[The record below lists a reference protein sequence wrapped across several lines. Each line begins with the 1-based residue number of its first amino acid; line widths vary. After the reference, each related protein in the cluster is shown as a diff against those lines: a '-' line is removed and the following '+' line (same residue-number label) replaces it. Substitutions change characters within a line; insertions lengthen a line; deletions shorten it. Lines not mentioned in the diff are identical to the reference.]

1 MSVYTI
7 SSRADLENLKQLAK
21 NQSDLSNQRIHDKI
35 LKQTF
40 DIDLA
45 EQYAPITD
53 TIKDVGKATVKAI
66 EDVPDAVNT
75 AVEIANFKQMIESSQ
90 PGMNVSKD
98 VFVGLAPMIT
108 SKNTMKLKFVND
120 TIRFNGRQVSFDKNY
135 IVVDDKKFE
144 LTPKVMEAL
153 TNTSV
158 KLNKF
163 PERDLNIFLELLK
176 AINYDP
182 SLDRKSKRRDFL
194 IEHYT
199 PQHDLSHDLSH
210 DWDTASEADL
220 TSEEVSAS
228 EK

>member
-108 SKNTMKLKFVND
+108 FLK
-120 TIRFNGRQVSFDKNY
+120 
-135 IVVDDKKFE
+135 
-144 LTPKVMEAL
+144 
-153 TNTSV
+153 
-158 KLNKF
+158 
-163 PERDLNIFLELLK
+163 
-176 AINYDP
+176 
-182 SLDRKSKRRDFL
+182 
-194 IEHYT
+194 
-199 PQHDLSHDLSH
+199 
-210 DWDTASEADL
+210 
-220 TSEEVSAS
+220 
-228 EK
+228 